1 MITSPHLADAD
12 RYERTMHGW
21 VDAPRPDAFTLNVRV
36 ADPWVAVELVAVTLP
51 SPAYTIQGARGR
63 VLVGPPERVD
73 HALGETM
80 RGLAGLAMTGGF
92 TRKVAEILGARPGA
106 QYFVDAAIEVARLA
120 RQVTRLPPERVRQ
133 AAGEGALGFWRMDLA
148 GWAEFTDS
156 CYTYRPESEALFR
169 ERSVATAMAPEFYA
183 PSLGAARIFNRTKV
197 ARLERRDGRLLLAHS
212 MFDEAHSFQ
221 IWYWVDLA
229 SGTVVDAGSLT
240 PRLPYLGICNDPQ
253 ARIGRLVGQRVDA
266 GLRKAL
272 GGLIGGREGCAQLYD
287 LTADL
292 LKLLTLPA
300 SG

>member
-1 MITSPHLADAD
+1 MITSSYLADAD

-21 VDAPRPDAFTLNVRV
+21 VDAPRPDAFTMNVRI

-63 VLVGPPERVD
+63 VLVGPPGWID
-73 HALGETM
+73 PGLGEAM
-80 RGLAGLAMTGGF
+80 GRLAGVGMTAGF
-92 TRKVAEILGARPGA
+92 TRTVAEVAGARPGA
-106 QYFVDAAIEVARLA
+106 QYFIDAAIEVARLA

-156 CYTYRPESEALFR
+156 CYTYRPETEALFR

-183 PSLGAARIFNRTKV
+183 PPLGAARIFNRTKV
-197 ARLERRDGRLLLAHS
+197 ARLERRDARLLLAHS

-229 SGTVVDAGSLT
+229 SGMVVDAGSLT
-240 PRLPYLGICNDPQ
+240 PRLPYLGICDDPQ

-266 GLRKAL
+266 RLRKGL

-300 SG
+300 PA